1 MPYRSM
7 TVLLAYLF
15 LVYLPMHYFGAR
27 ITAAPFGGALGK
39 AIAAPPEGKG
49 FGCAVWATSPEQ

>member
-1 MPYRSM
+1 M